1 MPQPLPNPGRERQS
15 AQGASGGEAMILRRI
30 ADNLRSQN
38 WTAIAIEFA
47 IVVIGVFLGTQV
59 ANWNQERS
67 DRLETERMLVQLRPE
82 IQSQVEFFAN
92 GRTYYATTRRYAD
105 HPLAAWAGD
114 KRISDE
120 QFVIAAYQA
129 SQIFGIGI
137 NAENWALTFGGE
149 QLRNIDDPQLRRNL
163 QLVLTQDY
171 SPVSSEAVATP
182 YREQVRRVIPIGI
195 QDRIRSKC
203 GDRPIREA
211 AFSILPPTCQI
222 KLDPAEAKKIAATLR
237 ARPDLAQEL
246 SWHLAAIAAYM
257 ASAEFLEQ
265 PISELQRDLAKLSRA
280 SGRTAQNA
288 RPAS

>member
-1 MPQPLPNPGRERQS
+1 
-15 AQGASGGEAMILRRI
+15 MILRRI
-30 ADNLRSQN
+30 ADNLRRQN

-82 IQSQVEFFAN
+82 IASQVEFFAN

-105 HPLAAWAGD
+105 QALAAWAGD

-149 QLRNIDDPQLRRNL
+149 QLRNIEDPQLRRNL

-171 SPVSSEAVATP
+171 SPVESQAVATP
-182 YREQVRRVIPIGI
+182 YREQVRRVIPISI
-195 QDRIRSKC
+195 QDRIRTKC
-203 GDRPIREA
+203 GDRPIRDA
-211 AFSILPPTCQI
+211 AFSILPPTCPI
-222 KLDPAEAKKIAATLR
+222 KLDPAEARKIAAALR

-265 PISELQRDLAKLSRA
+265 PISELQRDLAKL
-280 SGRTAQNA
+280 
-288 RPAS
+288 